1 MVKIRLMRLGSKKN
15 PFYRVVVADSTA
27 SRDGRFIETIGTY
40 NPTTEPA
47 QVNLNVER
55 AKHWIS
61 VGAQPTATTAW
72 LLRSNGV
79 EFKGKAKG
87 EYVPAEKK

>member
-15 PFYRVVVADSTA
+15 PFYRVVVAEST
-27 SRDGRFIETIGTY
+27 SPRGGRFIENIGTY
-40 NPTTEPA
+40 NPTMEPA
-47 QVNLNVER
+47 EIKLNVER

-61 VGAQPTATTAW
+61 VGAQPTATAAW
-72 LLRSNGV
+72 ILRSNGV
-79 EFKGKAKG
+79 EFKGRAKG